1 MIPKIIHFCWFG
13 DKKMPRMA
21 RKCLNSWKKYCPD
34 YEIKLW
40 NEENFDLDT
49 NKYVREAYEAKKWAF
64 ITDYARLYIVYHYG
78 GIYLDTDVEL
88 IKPLDSLLNY
98 NAFFGIE
105 STQNKCIATGLG
117 FGAEKG
123 YSIVKEIME
132 QYENISFKLN
142 DGTYDMTPC
151 PDRNTL
157 VFEKYGYDHSDK
169 CKNID
174 GVQILSS
181 EYMCPKDFKTNKL
194 NITKNTLSI
203 HHFDGSWQPF
213 STKIKCFIANLIG
226 YQK

>member
-123 YSIVKEIME
+123 NSIVKEIME

-157 VFEKYGYDHSDK
+157 VFETGYDHSDK

-213 STKIKCFIANLIG
+213 FTKIKCFIANLIG